1 MRTYTQ
7 KEIYEILSDN
17 PLGLEVKMGA
27 VEDLEGQDYI
37 ILDYLNDLPV
47 LHDDTACY
55 QKQMQIT
62 TLTKDYED
70 RKTLIDYIQ
79 SNFLTPANYMMS
91 DQSDYYIAQFTIGV
105 FIYA

>member
-7 KEIYEILSDN
+7 KEIFDILSAN
-17 PLGLEVKMGA
+17 PLSLEVKMGA

-70 RKTLIDYIQ
+70 RRTLINYVQ
-79 SNFLTPANYMMS
+79 NKFLTSATYTMS
-91 DQSDYYIAQFTIGV
+91 LQSDYYVAQFTIGV
-105 FIYA
+105 FIYE